1 MYIKQQNKEKGIE
14 ENKKFEKV
22 LSSPSVAVNK
32 DSSEKVME
40 TLPNKPNNI
49 VINPV
54 NNGGKLIRP
63 TFIINDNNQLELSLD
78 NRFKNIQVFN
88 SNKIE
93 DIAEDVVSGNNV
105 KNVVNVKDVKVKATN
120 NNISDS
126 KTNLKNDINND
137 AIVGKIDNVN
147 NIDVLPTKDIPNI
160 DKTEAHARVSIKFY
174 GFLFVFSFIMFLFFV
189 VAYGNYSKFHIV
201 KTRNF
206 KSLLNYHD

>member
-1 MYIKQQNKEKGIE
+1 VYIKQQNKEKGIE

>member
-1 MYIKQQNKEKGIE
+1 VYIKQQNKEKGIE

-22 LSSPSVAVNK
+22 LSSPSVEVNK